1 MTQQDVMT
9 EQFRD
14 WSRRIKYLRADKDIK
29 TPSLAVSLIKTE
41 KLKPSVPKFIED
53 GRKNGVR
60 EPSSEWK
67 QSGRVLQVLLPL
79 LQEG

>member
-9 EQFRD
+9 QQFGD
-14 WSRRIKYLRADKDIK
+14 WSRRIKHLRADKRIK
-29 TPSLAVSLIKTE
+29 TPSLAVSLL
-41 KLKPSVPKFIED
+41 KLKNLNLQCPKFVED

-67 QSGRVLQVLLPL
+67 QSVRVLQVLLPL